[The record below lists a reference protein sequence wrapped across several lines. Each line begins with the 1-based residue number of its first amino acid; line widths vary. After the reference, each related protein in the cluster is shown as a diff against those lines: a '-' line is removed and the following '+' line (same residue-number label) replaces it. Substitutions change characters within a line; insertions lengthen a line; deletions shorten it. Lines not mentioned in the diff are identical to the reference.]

1 MTEQPIETKAGPMAD
16 IRGKASGWHFAK
28 EALSDTE
35 RGMLHVLEGLVDLV
49 DGLTPNGYFRGYRS
63 EIGAGPR
70 PPIEWEFA
78 PYPGGPEV
86 GGDEVRL
93 VVVAGSQVMVCAVW
107 NAQGDGWRF
116 NMPPGWSVVR
126 YPTAEEAAD
135 AACAAVRAGADAEP
149 WWDPAQV

>member
-1 MTEQPIETKAGPMAD
+1 
-16 IRGKASGWHFAK
+16 
-28 EALSDTE
+28 
-35 RGMLHVLEGLVDLV
+35 
-49 DGLTPNGYFRGYRS
+49 
-63 EIGAGPR
+63 
-70 PPIEWEFA
+70 
-78 PYPGGPEV
+78 
-86 GGDEVRL
+86 
-93 VVVAGSQVMVCAVW
+93 MVCAVW